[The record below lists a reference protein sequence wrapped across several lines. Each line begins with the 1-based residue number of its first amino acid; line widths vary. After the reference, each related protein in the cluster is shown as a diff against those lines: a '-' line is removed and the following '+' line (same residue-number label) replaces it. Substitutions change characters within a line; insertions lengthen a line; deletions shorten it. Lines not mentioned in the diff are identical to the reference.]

1 MIQKGAN
8 MNGILEEAITQQAND
23 IYILPIDNAKYVIK
37 FHVDGQSYAFKD
49 ISEEEAQLMVS
60 AIKYRAK
67 MNISERRRPQLGR
80 FQFDN
85 IWIRV
90 STVGDFLNRETV
102 VLRIIYQQQQKQQ
115 WLDFQQFQQIEA
127 ALPNSGL
134 FVISGPTGSGK
145 TTTLYRLLDKVSDD
159 KLVLTI
165 EDPVE
170 IQQPKFVQLQVNEGA
185 SIYYDDLIKVALRHR
200 PEVLLVGEIRDGTT
214 AKAAVQAALSG
225 HLVLSTVHAMSA
237 RDVILR
243 LQDLGVE
250 KDKLA
255 VALSGVVYQ
264 RLLPTCDNQQAAI
277 IDMLQA
283 PEIKRV
289 LDGEQVPQ
297 FSKNWQEVLHHAIRT
312 NKISKE
318 TCQAL

>member
-1 MIQKGAN
+1 
-8 MNGILEEAITQQAND
+8 MNEILNEAIAQQAND
-23 IYILPIDNAKYVIK
+23 IYILPINEAKYVIK
-37 FHVDGQSYAFKD
+37 FHVDGKSYVFKD

-80 FQFDN
+80 FQFDDT
-85 IWIRV
+85 WIRV

-102 VLRIIYQQQQKQQ
+102 VLRMIYQQQQKQQ
-115 WLDFQQFQQIEA
+115 WLDFQQFQQLESS
-127 ALPNSGL
+127 LPNSGL
-134 FVISGPTGSGK
+134 LVISGPTGSGK
-145 TTTLYRLLDKVSDD
+145 TTTLYRLLDKISDN

-170 IQQPKFVQLQVNEGA
+170 IQQPKFIQLQVNDNAG
-185 SIYYDDLIKVALRHR
+185 IDYDELIKVALRHR

-243 LQDLGVE
+243 LRDLGVD
-250 KDKLA
+250 KNKLA

-264 RLLPTCDNQQAAI
+264 RLLPTRDNQQAAI

-283 PEIKRV
+283 TDIKRV
-289 LDGEQVPQ
+289 LDGEQVPK
-297 FSKNWQEVLHHAIRT
+297 FSKNWQEVLHHAIKI

-318 TCQAL
+318 TYQAL

>member
-1 MIQKGAN
+1 M
-8 MNGILEEAITQQAND
+8 
-23 IYILPIDNAKYVIK
+23 
-37 FHVDGQSYAFKD
+37 
-49 ISEEEAQLMVS
+49 
-60 AIKYRAK
+60 
-67 MNISERRRPQLGR
+67 
-80 FQFDN
+80 
-85 IWIRV
+85 
-90 STVGDFLNRETV
+90 
-102 VLRIIYQQQQKQQ
+102 
-115 WLDFQQFQQIEA
+115 
-127 ALPNSGL
+127 
-134 FVISGPTGSGK
+134 ISGPTGSGK

-170 IQQPKFVQLQVNEGA
+170 IQQPKFVQLQVNEDA